1 MLHYE
6 IMRPPI
12 PTPDTD
18 HTYERVTDLRMS
30 IKTLEEPEED
40 AKVEIDKEEIDNE
53 DSKYCDYICPSAFG
67 TVYVPPSKRT
77 SATSF

>member
-30 IKTLEEPEED
+30 IKMLEEPEEN
-40 AKVEIDKEEIDNE
+40 AEVKIDKEEIDNE
-53 DSKYCDYICPSAFG
+53 DSKYYDYICPFALG
-67 TVYVPPSKRT
+67 TVYVPLSKQT
-77 SATSF
+77 SVASF

>member
-1 MLHYE
+1 MLQYE

-30 IKTLEEPEED
+30 VKIPEEPEQNT
-40 AKVEIDKEEIDNE
+40 KNEIDKEKIDNE
-53 DSKYCDYICPSAFG
+53 DSKYYDYICPSALG
-67 TVYVPPSKRT
+67 IVYVPSPKRT
-77 SATSF
+77 SATRF